1 MSRVLE
7 DVAVIAALVW
17 MALLLLNI
25 AVKLYHLK

>member
-17 MALLLLNI
+17 MALLLLDI